1 MMMPT
6 PIHHQSTAYP
16 NFMPGLASPLLMQA
30 ATGGQD
36 QAAAGGPPAAMAF
49 TYVPIPVYNLGGMQM
64 TGEFSNNI
72 PNVFFYLQCCG
83 SGSGS
88 ISQRYGSGS
97 GFGSGSFYHQAKI
110 VTKTLIPTAL
120 RLHTKMSW
128 IRKTVY
134 LASFLMNSR

>member
-1 MMMPT
+1 MMPT

-36 QAAAGGPPAAMAF
+36 QAAASGPPAAMAF

-72 PNVFFYLQCCG
+72 PNVFFICSVADPDPGSVGSIYFVPSG

-88 ISQRYGSGS
+88 ISQTYGS

-110 VTKTLIPTAL
+110 IRKTLISTAL
-120 RLHTKMSW
+120 
-128 IRKTVY
+128 
-134 LASFLMNSR
+134 